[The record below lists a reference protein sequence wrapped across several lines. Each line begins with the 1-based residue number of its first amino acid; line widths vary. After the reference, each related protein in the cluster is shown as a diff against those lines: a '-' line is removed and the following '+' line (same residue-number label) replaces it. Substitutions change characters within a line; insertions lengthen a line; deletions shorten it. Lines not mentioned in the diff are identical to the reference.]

1 MLYLPAGETSNPS
14 EEGFIRVWTFFIILQ
29 VMVPISLYV
38 SIELV
43 KLFQVYFIQEDIGK
57 SIFPHFFVFFASK

>member
-1 MLYLPAGETSNPS
+1 
-14 EEGFIRVWTFFIILQ
+14 
-29 VMVPISLYV
+29 MVPISLYV

-57 SIFPHFFVFFASK
+57 PRPSAQPAAASRPARHCSH